1 MDSRPG
7 QTHTIGEFARRT
19 GLSERALRLYEG
31 RGLLVPA
38 FVDPDTGYRHY
49 TEEQIAVGLYVAM
62 LRSIEMPLADI
73 QRVIEAPVTQRAD
86 LVAQYWYGVERA
98 LDGRRHTVRR
108 LRSLA
113 EEEEYGMSHAE
124 AVVLEGREHGAFAAI
139 AALAVVQELG
149 QAAEAYSQS
158 MKTAYWE
165 EKDLPLA
172 VAIAYAGVG
181 RLLGAADVSSDEEAY
196 ELRSSAKALMYDLAS
211 FSWPGWDEPDI
222 EIGPSDAAAGLAA
235 AKSNLALAV
244 QLEKGDLATS
254 RAHWM
259 LGGHLL
265 TSGDVSVARQE
276 FAQARKLAERA
287 GAAAEVELSTAFD
300 LLAALATG
308 DTDAE
313 EKLSA
318 SMLRLSQLD
327 EFFVGQ
333 VETAR
338 TVLGL

>member
-1 MDSRPG
+1 M
-7 QTHTIGEFARRT
+7 
-19 GLSERALRLYEG
+19 
-31 RGLLVPA
+31 PA

-62 LRSIEMPLADI
+62 LRSIEMPLTDI
-73 QRVIEAPVTQRAD
+73 KRVIEAPVTERAD

-108 LRSLA
+108 LRSIA
-113 EEEEYGMSHAE
+113 EEEEYGMSRAK
-124 AVVLEGREHGAFAAI
+124 AVVLEGREHGAFAAV
-139 AALAVVQELG
+139 AALAVVKDLA

-158 MKTAYWE
+158 MKSAYWE

-196 ELRSSAKALMYDLAS
+196 ELRSAAKALMYDLAS
-211 FSWPGWDEPDI
+211 FSWPGWDEPGI
-222 EIGPSDAAAGLAA
+222 EIAPSDAAAGLAA

-265 TSGDVSVARQE
+265 TCGDVSAARQE
-276 FAQARKLAERA
+276 FTKARKLAERA
-287 GAAAEVELSTAFD
+287 GAVAEAELSTAFD
-300 LLAALATG
+300 RLAALATG
-308 DTDAE
+308 ETGAE
-313 EKLSA
+313 ENLSA
-318 SMLRLSQLD
+318 SLVRLTELD

-338 TVLGL
+338 SVLGL